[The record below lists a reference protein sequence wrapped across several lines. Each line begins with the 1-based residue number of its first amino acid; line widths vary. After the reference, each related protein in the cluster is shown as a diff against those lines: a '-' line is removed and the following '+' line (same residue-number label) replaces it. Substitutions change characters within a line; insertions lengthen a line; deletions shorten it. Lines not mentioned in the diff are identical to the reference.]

1 LRALSW
7 NNFSKAVL
15 NLSILKDGQRAFLG
29 EARPSLEQLNEQLR
43 QAEAAGDP
51 WKQGIA
57 LNNLGDYFKNQND
70 QARAREY
77 FQHALQFFTAL
88 ADQER
93 KATVLHNLAA
103 SYLATKDY
111 AKALE
116 HFAMALGTYGALN
129 QAFGQGM
136 ALNNM
141 GGVQLT
147 LGQYEQARK
156 QFILS
161 ASFFRSAQEPSWEA
175 QSLENL
181 AAAEAGMGNPKA
193 AMESY
198 SRALELWQKLE
209 QHDRQ
214 AMILNRIAGLRIG
227 KGEKRTALE
236 LHSRALA
243 LAQKSGSATV
253 LASTRISLGRLYFEA
268 KNFSLARTEFQAA
281 LLLYEEQR
289 DKRGQATT
297 FLDIARL
304 NFAAGEELVRG
315 AMQLFREIGDKA
327 AEEAAR
333 DLLPQPEPEAAL
345 RDAARKEPA

>member
-1 LRALSW
+1 M
-7 NNFSKAVL
+7 
-15 NLSILKDGQRAFLG
+15 
-29 EARPSLEQLNEQLR
+29 
-43 QAEAAGDP
+43 
-51 WKQGIA
+51 
-57 LNNLGDYFKNQND
+57 
-70 QARAREY
+70 
-77 FQHALQFFTAL
+77 
-88 ADQER
+88 
-93 KATVLHNLAA
+93 LHNLAA

-289 DKRGQATT
+289 DKRGQAAT

-304 NFAAGEELVRG
+304 NFAAGEELAVAPCSYFGRSATRQPKRQHATCCRNRSLKPPC
-315 AMQLFREIGDKA
+315 AMRPGKSLREGGNCFAPTPA
-327 AEEAAR
+327 ATAAAAHDGR
-333 DLLPQPEPEAAL
+333 AVNEINTSQSPQMILLPGWRRQPAL
-345 RDAARKEPA
+345 HLFPDGTSADWRFQA